1 MCVCVGG
8 GLTVCIKAYEQNKV
22 SIMSAMYACNF
33 IINIYIYITIL
44 RGPCSIHIYD
54 SDITFKSCRGCEV
67 VDYCASDSD
76 TPVHVNMCLCP

>member
-1 MCVCVGG
+1 MRVIVLEYICFSHPN
-8 GLTVCIKAYEQNKV
+8 LSERI
-22 SIMSAMYACNF
+22 
-33 IINIYIYITIL
+33 IYIFTIL